1 MMPAAI
7 DGDHRESLVFT
18 DDALE
23 HSTIIEALLDIIY
36 YHKVLSLDRATLI
49 VYLIKLADKWDIPLV
64 NESIKDQIKNSLTSA
79 VITHSTFSRSLSSFE
94 ITAWRVGSSRSM
106 SRRRHL
112 LPLPGQ
118 VRQITVSLPSGTT
131 GFRHISRTG
140 TN

>member
-64 NESIKDQIKNSLTSA
+64 NESIKDQIKNSFYERCHHPFHLFQIA
-79 VITHSTFSRSLSSFE
+79 VEL
-94 ITAWRVGSSRSM
+94 
-106 SRRRHL
+106 
-112 LPLPGQ
+112 
-118 VRQITVSLPSGTT
+118 
-131 GFRHISRTG
+131 
-140 TN
+140 